1 MFSDVKVIFFDVG
14 NTLLFPN
21 RNRIHA
27 PLAER
32 GFHPDHERLRD
43 LECRTKNQF
52 DAIMTTNGSPDH
64 SFWWMFYT
72 QLLSEIGL
80 HDDAVREQ
88 LVSGIR
94 DSANWDQIRPGTADH
109 LRAIGQSYRIAVIS
123 NADGRIEDVLRRCGI
138 ADCFRTITDSG
149 LVGYEK
155 PHPEIFRQ
163 ALKSMAAT
171 PEESLYVGDVYSV
184 DYLGATGAGMQ
195 AVLMDIS
202 GAYRDK
208 GLPRV
213 ESLRRVAV
221 RVSRSESV
229 PTVRKLGG
237 INPNCHPERS
247 EGPGMS
253 SRCIGLSAVAQD
265 DDSHV
270 PRISGHDTSRT
281 VLSLITITEP

>member
-27 PLAER
+27 PLIER
-32 GFHPDHERLRD
+32 GFHPDDEHLRD
-43 LECRTKNQF
+43 LERRTKNQF
-52 DAIMTTNGSPDH
+52 DAMMTTNGSHDH

-72 QLLSEIGL
+72 QLLLEIGL
-80 HDDAVREQ
+80 HDDAVRER

-94 DSANWDQIRPGTADH
+94 NSANWDQIRPGTADQ
-109 LRAIGQSYRIAVIS
+109 LRTIGQSYQIAVIS
-123 NADGRIEDVLRRCGI
+123 NADGRIEDVLRRCNI

-171 PEESLYVGDVYSV
+171 PQESLYVGDVYSV
-184 DYLGATGAGMQ
+184 DYVGATGAGMQ

-202 GAYRDK
+202 GAYRKK

-213 ESLRRVAV
+213 ESLA
-221 RVSRSESV
+221 E
-229 PTVRKLGG
+229 LQ
-237 INPNCHPERS
+237 
-247 EGPGMS
+247 
-253 SRCIGLSAVAQD
+253 SALA
-265 DDSHV
+265 
-270 PRISGHDTSRT
+270 G
-281 VLSLITITEP
+281 

>member
-1 MFSDVKVIFFDVG
+1 MFSDAKVIFFDVG

-21 RNRIHA
+21 RDRIHA

-32 GFHPDHERLRD
+32 GFHPDPERLRD

-52 DAIMTTNGSPDH
+52 DALMTTNGSPDH
-64 SFWWMFYT
+64 SFWWMFYS
-72 QLLSEIGL
+72 QLLFEIGL
-80 HDDAVREQ
+80 HDDAVLEQ

-94 DSANWDQIRPGTADH
+94 DTANWDQIRLGTADH

-149 LVGYEK
+149 IVGYEK

-163 ALKSMAAT
+163 ALKSMAAV

-184 DYLGATGAGMQ
+184 DYLGATRAGMQ

-213 ESLRRVAV
+213 ESLEELQTTLA
-221 RVSRSESV
+221 
-229 PTVRKLGG
+229 G
-237 INPNCHPERS
+237 
-247 EGPGMS
+247 
-253 SRCIGLSAVAQD
+253 
-265 DDSHV
+265 
-270 PRISGHDTSRT
+270 
-281 VLSLITITEP
+281 